1 MLHIARNENQD
12 LNVEL
17 NLVSFPHSLIQSL
30 FYPTGLLSIVEEE
43 LVFYLHCAQ

>member
-17 NLVSFPHSLIQSL
+17 NLVSFPTHLSKAYFIQQV
-30 FYPTGLLSIVEEE
+30 YCLLLKKS
-43 LVFYLHCAQ
+43 